1 MSELSER
8 IIYQGGKMK
17 IKNCILFGVLSLT
30 LFSYACVPPDS
41 TEIKTNG
48 NNNSAESNNAAEVAG
63 KPVIEAAPIEAGEGN
78 YKIITG
84 NDFKLTV
91 RAPEASEV
99 ELYYQPVT
107 AADRALK
114 LKTLSAPAENSKD
127 NFIADLKIPEDFNG
141 EVWARVK
148 YPSGETKETDRL
160 LLAKRDESKNETG
173 REQASSDT
181 NNAAN
186 SGTANSNVPAQDQA
200 ADTEES
206 ARSDKLTGGRVE
218 RASLKSG
225 EGDVKITV
233 NVPAFTLTLWQTGRE
248 IESYY
253 VGVGKKDFPIPVGMR
268 DADKIILNPA
278 WIPPDS
284 EWVRQSSSVE
294 PYERIPAD
302 DPDNPLGKI
311 KIPLGD
317 AYLLHEAQSA
327 SDIGNLVSHGCVRVL
342 REDIFDLTRKIAAAR
357 NLDISKQEIEAAR
370 KNSERRVISLNGEI
384 PVDINYDTM
393 VVEKGVLTIY
403 PDVYE
408 RKTNTIENLRAELAN
423 YGVDAAKIDESTL
436 EAMLDK
442 VSGDEKFVVSLADV
456 KAGKVLDNG
465 TEPLTPQQA
474 KNSSK
479 KSEKK

>member
-1 MSELSER
+1 
-8 IIYQGGKMK
+8 MK
-17 IKNCILFGVLSLT
+17 IKNYIWLGLLIFALFAV
-30 LFSYACVPPDS
+30 ACQAPSNS
-41 TEIKTNG
+41 TQTGTNG
-48 NNNSAESNNAAEVAG
+48 GNNSANSDSQTETAQQ
-63 KPVIEAAPIEAGEGN
+63 PTIEAAPVSAGDGG
-78 YKIITG
+78 YKFVTSD
-84 NDFKLTV
+84 DFTLTV
-91 RAPEASEV
+91 HASEAK
-99 ELYYQPVT
+99 EIDLYYQPVT
-107 AADRALK
+107 SSDRALK
-114 LKTLSAPAENSKD
+114 LKTLTAPAEGSKD
-127 NFIADLKIPEDFNG
+127 NFVADLKIPEDFNG

-148 YPSGETKETDRL
+148 YASGETKETERL
-160 LLAKRDESKNETG
+160 LLAKLSDSEIVANDGQPDSNANDVTNSKGES
-173 REQASSDT
+173 QSS
-181 NNAAN
+181 
-186 SGTANSNVPAQDQA
+186 
-200 ADTEES
+200 DTEES
-206 ARSDKLTGGRVE
+206 ARSDKLTGGQVE
-218 RASLKSG
+218 RAELKP
-225 EGDVKITV
+225 GDGNVKITV
-233 NVPAFTLTLWQTGRE
+233 NVPAFTMTLWQSGKE
-248 IESYY
+248 IKSYY
-253 VGVGKKDFPIPVGMR
+253 VGVGKKDFPIPIGMR
-268 DADKIILNPA
+268 DAEKIILNPA

-342 REDIFDLTRKIAAAR
+342 REDIFDLTKKIAAAR

-423 YGVDAAKIDESTL
+423 YGVDAAKIDEKTL

-442 VSGDEKFVVSLADV
+442 VSGDEKFVVPLADV
-456 KAGKVLDNG
+456 KAGKILDKG
-465 TEPLTPQQA
+465 KIEPLTPQQA
-474 KNSSK
+474 KNSS
-479 KSEKK
+479 E